1 MHRSLFKGFAHFP
14 KQSEEEILKMKKSIV
29 KVMVII
35 GVAFAVLFIGL
46 FLLVMCSSDDA
57 GEEYSTGKI
66 ESEYQND
73 TGSQTA
79 EEKENLTCIIHRMN
93 RYRHKAA

>member
-1 MHRSLFKGFAHFP
+1 
-14 KQSEEEILKMKKSIV
+14 MKKSIV

-35 GVAFAVLFIGL
+35 GVVFAVLFIGL

-79 EEKENLTCIIHRMN
+79 EEKENLIISGKP
-93 RYRHKAA
+93 YGDQDTTICL